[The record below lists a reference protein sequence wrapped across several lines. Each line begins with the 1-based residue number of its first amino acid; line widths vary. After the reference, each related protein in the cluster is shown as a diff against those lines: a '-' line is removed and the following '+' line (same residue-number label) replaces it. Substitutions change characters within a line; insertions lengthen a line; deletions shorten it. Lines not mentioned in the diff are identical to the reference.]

1 MKKEMK
7 KEMDNLTRDVLAAEA
22 AGFGPW
28 YGRYIA
34 AFGHT
39 GPPEPKKIER
49 KIAVCAN
56 CGKEFFQQERWPKKY
71 CSPECRELVRHRQQ
85 EASKEKRLAKMAVC
99 AASPE

>member
-1 MKKEMK
+1 MK

-49 KIAVCAN
+49 KIAVCAF
-56 CGKEFFQQERWPKKY
+56 CGKDFFQQPKHPKKY
-71 CSPECRELVRHRQQ
+71 CSPECRELVRRRQN
-85 EASKEKRLAKMAVC
+85 EDAARKKKEKMAVC